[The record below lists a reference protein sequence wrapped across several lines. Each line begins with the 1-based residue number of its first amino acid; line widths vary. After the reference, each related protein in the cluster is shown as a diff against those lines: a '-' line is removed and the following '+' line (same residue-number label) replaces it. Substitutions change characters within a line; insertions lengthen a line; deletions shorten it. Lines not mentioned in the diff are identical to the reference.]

1 MPATRSKPSRPGS
14 AEAAGA
20 ADATDATD
28 AAATDTASDA
38 AATDAA
44 NDVAA
49 GRARRARVAANDVAA
64 GRARM
69 ARSLPEG
76 GARPKGRCQHRARPG
91 GAVLKAGRMLDLRYV
106 VDNLA
111 AVRAALGRRGPAHAA
126 PLDRIEE
133 LARRRREAIA
143 ASEARAARRNAANQE
158 MARLTKG
165 SPEFLARADEL
176 RTLSREQKE
185 LEKELAAAEGEI
197 RAALEGVPNVPHA
210 SVPDGADEAGNR
222 VEKVWG
228 EAPSF
233 SFAPKAHYELGP
245 QLGAID
251 FERAAKLSG
260 ARFSVLFGQGAR
272 LARALGQFML
282 DLHTREHGYVEVAT
296 PVLVK
301 GEALFGTGSLPK
313 FEADLFKIRND
324 DPARG
329 HDLYLIPTAE
339 VTLTNLHAGELL
351 EAAALP
357 VAYTALTP
365 CFRSEAGSAGRDVRG
380 MIRQHQFDKV
390 EVVRLCAPED
400 AERQHEELTRHAETV
415 LERLG
420 LHYRRVLLCAGDM
433 GFSSH
438 KTYDLE
444 AWLPSE
450 GKYREISSCSW
461 FHDFQSRRADL
472 RYRPAPKEKP
482 RFLHTIN
489 GSGLPVG
496 RTLVALLEQNQREDG
511 SVAVPEALRPY
522 FGADALR
529 PPAAP

>member
-1 MPATRSKPSRPGS
+1 
-14 AEAAGA
+14 
-20 ADATDATD
+20 
-28 AAATDTASDA
+28 
-38 AATDAA
+38 
-44 NDVAA
+44 
-49 GRARRARVAANDVAA
+49 
-64 GRARM
+64 
-69 ARSLPEG
+69 
-76 GARPKGRCQHRARPG
+76 
-91 GAVLKAGRMLDLRYV
+91 MLDLRYV

-126 PLDRIEE
+126 PLDPIEG
-133 LARRRREAIA
+133 LAQRRREAIA
-143 ASEARAARRNAANQE
+143 ASESRAARRNAANQE

-176 RTLSREQKE
+176 RVLSREQKE
-185 LEKELAAAEGEI
+185 LEKELTTIEAEI
-197 RAALEGVPNVPHA
+197 RSVLEGVPNVPHP
-210 SVPDGADEAGNR
+210 SVPDGADETGNR

-228 EAPSF
+228 EAPAF
-233 SFAPKAHYELGP
+233 SFQPKAHFELGP
-245 QLGAID
+245 ALGAID

-260 ARFSVLFGQGAR
+260 ARFSVLTGQGAR

-282 DLHTREHGYVEVAT
+282 DLHTREHGYLEIAP

-329 HDLYLIPTAE
+329 YDLYLIPTAE
-339 VTLTNLHAGELL
+339 VPLTNLPAGELL
-351 EAAALP
+351 EASALP
-357 VAYTALTP
+357 LAYTALTP

-380 MIRQHQFDKV
+380 IIRQHQFDKV
-390 EVVRLCAPED
+390 EIVRFCPPEN
-400 AERQHEELTRHAETV
+400 AEAEHEKLVGHAEAV

-420 LHYRRVLLCAGDM
+420 LHYRRVLLCTGDM
-433 GFSSH
+433 SFPSQ

-444 AWLPSE
+444 AWVPSE

-461 FHDFQSRRADL
+461 FGDFQARRADL

-482 RFLHTIN
+482 RFLHTLN
-489 GSGLPVG
+489 GSGLPIG
-496 RTLVALLEQNQREDG
+496 RTLVAVLEQFQREDG

-522 FGADALR
+522 FGADSLR
-529 PPAAP
+529 PPSA